1 MKRTIALPL
10 LAMAF
15 AVSVIFASRTPR
27 LITEELPQEK
37 VENPALLTLT
47 EKAGGRQTVTLP
59 LTTGLL
65 GEWLDARLER

>member
-15 AVSVIFASRTPR
+15 AVA
-27 LITEELPQEK
+27 
-37 VENPALLTLT
+37 ENSALLTLT
-47 EKAGGRQTVTLP
+47 EKAGGQTVTLP

-65 GEWLDARLER
+65 GEWIDARLER